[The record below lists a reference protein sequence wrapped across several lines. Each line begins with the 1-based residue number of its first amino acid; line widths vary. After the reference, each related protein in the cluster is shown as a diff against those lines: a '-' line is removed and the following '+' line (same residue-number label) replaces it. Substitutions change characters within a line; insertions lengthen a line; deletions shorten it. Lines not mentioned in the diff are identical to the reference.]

1 MKKLMMVVLL
11 MFGFYQVLAQNIKR
25 PETYNY
31 LRGHEAIQEQKYEDA
46 LDYFNKD
53 IQENPKN
60 GYSFVWIASLRT
72 RTEEYGRAL
81 TAADL
86 AIKYLPKK
94 DVDYTSFAHTTRGD
108 VYLHLG
114 DTIKALSDYTE
125 AIRLKPNETQPY
137 EDRAQVYYEQGDYA
151 RSNADYRKMIELKPG
166 DVMGYMG
173 IGRNANAQEQWEE
186 AIKQFDY
193 VVKLD
198 NNYSSAYSFRADSY
212 IGLKKYSETIDD
224 IITALTI
231 DGNQKAYYLLQSIVD
246 DAFPVLKTKLEI
258 QCTKSPNDPAWPYY
272 IGVAYEQ
279 KGVTK
284 KAIEYY
290 KKAAEINANSV
301 LFRRIAVCYENIGEY
316 DLALTYLEKTLQMD
330 PKDVRAEATKA
341 DVYYESGRVDDAI
354 RVMDDIVNSYPEW
367 DYAYHRRA
375 WFKENGGDTDGAID
389 DYTKAVILDPE
400 DAYSYFCRGKMYEK
414 KGEYNLAKED
424 FLKAI
429 ELDIEPSDHS
439 VAQFAYF
446 HLGEKEKAIDFMNK
460 IIDVSNDSYYDA
472 ACLYSLMNE
481 KETALNYLRM
491 AFSHGYRRF
500 AHIAIDRDLD
510 NIRNLPEFKS
520 MVNEYKEKHQRELKE
535 FEDDSAEIKQ
545 SENTE
550 ATEVPFTK
558 EGGVC
563 KVKCTINDLPLH
575 FVFDTGA
582 SDVTL
587 SMVEATFMMK
597 NDYLSDKDVIGSQH
611 YMDANGEVS
620 VGTIINLRKVNFGGL
635 ELKNVRASVVRNQK
649 APLLLGQS
657 VLGRLG
663 RIEID
668 NGRNVLKI
676 TKSTNSY

>member
-1 MKKLMMVVLL
+1 MKHIMIASMLL
-11 MFGFYQVLAQNIKR
+11 LGISQVIAQNVKR

-137 EDRAQVYYEQGDYA
+137 EDRAQIYYEQGDYA

-173 IGRNANAQEQWEE
+173 IGRNANAQKQWEE

-198 NNYSSAYSFRADSY
+198 NNYSSAYSFRAESN
-212 IGLKKYSETIDD
+212 IGLNKYSEAIDD
-224 IITALTI
+224 IIAALVI
-231 DGNQKAYYLLQSIVD
+231 DGNQKAYYLLQNLAD

-272 IGVAYEQ
+272 MGVAYEQ
-279 KGVTK
+279 KGGMR

-290 KKAAEINANSV
+290 KKAAEINSNSV

-341 DVYYESGRVDDAI
+341 DIYYESGRVDDAI
-354 RVMDDIVNSYPEW
+354 RVMDDIINSYPEW

-375 WFKENGGDTDGAID
+375 WFKENGGYTDGAID
-389 DYTKAVILDPE
+389 DYTKAVILAPE
-400 DAYSYFCRGKMYEK
+400 DAYSYFCRGKMYEEK
-414 KGEYNLAKED
+414 KEYDLAKRD

-429 ELDIEPSDHS
+429 ELDVEPSDHS

-460 IIDVSNDSYYDA
+460 IIDISNDSYYDA

-481 KETALNYLRM
+481 KKTALNYLRM

-510 NIRNLPEFKS
+510 NIRNFPEFKS

-535 FEDDSAEIKQ
+535 FEDDSAETKQ
-545 SENTE
+545 SGKSEV
-550 ATEVPFTK
+550 TEVPFTK

-597 NDYLSDKDVIGSQH
+597 NDYLTDKDVVGSQH

-668 NGRNVLKI
+668 NGRDVLKI
-676 TKSTNSY
+676 TQTTNP

>member
-1 MKKLMMVVLL
+1 MKHIAITIILSLCIS
-11 MFGFYQVLAQNIKR
+11 QVIAQNIKR

-198 NNYSSAYSFRADSY
+198 NNYSSAYSFRAESY

-663 RIEID
+663 KIEID

-676 TKSTNSY
+676 THSTNSY

>member
-1 MKKLMMVVLL
+1 MKYIAITIILSL
-11 MFGFYQVLAQNIKR
+11 GISQVIAQNIKR

-198 NNYSSAYSFRADSY
+198 NNYSSAYSFRAESY

-663 RIEID
+663 KIEID

-676 TKSTNSY
+676 THSTNSY

>member
-1 MKKLMMVVLL
+1 MKQLLLTCLSVVCCL
-11 MFGFYQVLAQNIKR
+11 QTIAQNIKR

-53 IQENPKN
+53 VQENPKN

-72 RTEEYGRAL
+72 RSEEYGRAL
-81 TAADL
+81 TAVDL

-108 VYLHLG
+108 IYLHLG

-125 AIRLKPNETQPY
+125 AIRLKPNETKPY

-151 RSNADYRKMIELKPG
+151 RSDADYRKMIELKPG

-173 IGRNANAQEQWEE
+173 IGRNANAQEQWVN

-193 VVKLD
+193 VVKLN
-198 NNYSSAYSFRADSY
+198 NNYSSAYSFRAESY
-212 IGLKKYSETIDD
+212 IGLKKYSEAIDD
-224 IITALTI
+224 IIAALII
-231 DGNQKAYYLLQSIVD
+231 DGDQKAYYLMQNIVN
-246 DAFPVLKTKLEI
+246 DAFALLKTKLVI
-258 QCTKSPNDPAWPYY
+258 QCNKNPNDQAWPYY
-272 IGVAYEQ
+272 LGVVYDR
-279 KGVTK
+279 KGATK

-290 KKAAEINANSV
+290 KKAADINTNSV
-301 LFRRIAVCYENIGEY
+301 IFRSIAVCYESIGEY
-316 DLALTYLEKTLQMD
+316 DLAFTYLEKTLQMD
-330 PKDVRAEATKA
+330 PKDVRAQATKA

-354 RVMDDIVNSYPEW
+354 RVMDDIINSYPEW
-367 DYAYHRRA
+367 EYAYHRRA
-375 WFKENGGDTDGAID
+375 WFKENGGYTDGAID
-389 DYTKAVILDPE
+389 DYTIAVTLDPE

-414 KGEYNLAKED
+414 RKDSDLAKED

-429 ELDIEPSDHS
+429 ELDVEPSDHS
-439 VAQFAYF
+439 VAQFAFF

-460 IIDVSNDSYYDA
+460 IIEKSNDSYYDA
-472 ACLYSLMNE
+472 ACLYSLMDE
-481 KETALNYLRM
+481 KETALSYLGM

-535 FEDDSAEIKQ
+535 YEDDSVESKQ
-545 SENTE
+545 SGKTE
-550 ATEVPFTK
+550 VTEVPFTK

-597 NDYLSDKDVIGSQH
+597 NDYLTDMDVVGSQH
-611 YMDANGEVS
+611 YMDANGEIS
-620 VGTIINLRKVNFGGL
+620 VGTIIKLRKVNFGGL

-668 NGRNVLKI
+668 NGRDVIKI
-676 TKSTNSY
+676 TQTTNP

>member
-1 MKKLMMVVLL
+1 MKYIAITIILSL
-11 MFGFYQVLAQNIKR
+11 GISQVIAQNIKR

-198 NNYSSAYSFRADSY
+198 NNYSSAYSFRAESY

-246 DAFPVLKTKLEI
+246 DAFPVLKTKLDI

-663 RIEID
+663 KIEID

-676 TKSTNSY
+676 THSTNSY

>member
-1 MKKLMMVVLL
+1 MIKLMMVVLL

-198 NNYSSAYSFRADSY
+198 NNYSSAYSFRAESY
-212 IGLKKYSETIDD
+212 IGLKRYSETIDD

-279 KGVTK
+279 KGVAK

-545 SENTE
+545 SEKTE

-663 RIEID
+663 KIEID

-676 TKSTNSY
+676 THSTNSY

>member
-1 MKKLMMVVLL
+1 MVVLL

-198 NNYSSAYSFRADSY
+198 NNYSSAYSFRAESY
-212 IGLKKYSETIDD
+212 IGLKRYSETIDD

-279 KGVTK
+279 KGVAK

-545 SENTE
+545 SEKTE

-611 YMDANGEVS
+611 YMD
-620 VGTIINLRKVNFGGL
+620 VNMKL
-635 ELKNVRASVVRNQK
+635 I
-649 APLLLGQS
+649 LG
-657 VLGRLG
+657 
-663 RIEID
+663 D
-668 NGRNVLKI
+668 
-676 TKSTNSY
+676 

>member
-1 MKKLMMVVLL
+1 MKHIAITIILSLCIS
-11 MFGFYQVLAQNIKR
+11 QVIAQSIKR

-125 AIRLKPNETQPY
+125 AIRLKPNEIQPY

-173 IGRNANAQEQWEE
+173 IGRNANAQKQWEE

-193 VVKLD
+193 IVKLD
-198 NNYSSAYSFRADSY
+198 NNYSSAYSFRAESN
-212 IGLKKYSETIDD
+212 IGLKKYSEAIDD
-224 IITALTI
+224 IIAALVI
-231 DGNQKAYYLLQSIVD
+231 DGNQKAYYLLQNLAD

-272 IGVAYEQ
+272 MGVAYEQ
-279 KGVTK
+279 KGVMK
-284 KAIEYY
+284 KAIECY
-290 KKAAEINANSV
+290 KKAVEINSNSV

-520 MVNEYKEKHQRELKE
+520 MVNEYKEKHQMELKE

-545 SENTE
+545 SEKTE

-663 RIEID
+663 KIEID

-676 TKSTNSY
+676 TKSTNPF

>member
-1 MKKLMMVVLL
+1 M
-11 MFGFYQVLAQNIKR
+11 
-25 PETYNY
+25 
-31 LRGHEAIQEQKYEDA
+31 
-46 LDYFNKD
+46 
-53 IQENPKN
+53 
-60 GYSFVWIASLRT
+60 
-72 RTEEYGRAL
+72 
-81 TAADL
+81 
-86 AIKYLPKK
+86 
-94 DVDYTSFAHTTRGD
+94 
-108 VYLHLG
+108 
-114 DTIKALSDYTE
+114 
-125 AIRLKPNETQPY
+125 
-137 EDRAQVYYEQGDYA
+137 
-151 RSNADYRKMIELKPG
+151 
-166 DVMGYMG
+166 
-173 IGRNANAQEQWEE
+173 
-186 AIKQFDY
+186 
-193 VVKLD
+193 
-198 NNYSSAYSFRADSY
+198 
-212 IGLKKYSETIDD
+212 
-224 IITALTI
+224 
-231 DGNQKAYYLLQSIVD
+231 D

-550 ATEVPFTK
+550 VTEVPFTK

-597 NDYLSDKDVIGSQH
+597 NDYLSDNDVIGSQH

-663 RIEID
+663 KIEID
-668 NGRNVLKI
+668 TGRNVLKI
-676 TKSTNSY
+676 THSTNSY